1 MMCCTVA
8 VLILSNGKGPLT
20 AKNRIASGGGVLS
33 GDARGGAPMAESRVK
48 PNPTNTMG
56 ESDRLGG
63 ANIWTVIGASGV
75 GTMIEWYDF
84 YIFGSLALVLASQFF
99 PSGNQTLAV
108 LSTLA
113 TFAAGFA
120 ARPFGALFFGRIG
133 DLVGCKYAFL
143 VTLVIMGGA
152 TFIIGLLPTYAQ
164 IGVLAPII
172 LVLLRLL
179 QGLALG
185 GEYGGA
191 AVYIAEH
198 VPDKRRGF
206 YTRFLQ

>member
-1 MMCCTVA
+1 M
-8 VLILSNGKGPLT
+8 G
-20 AKNRIASGGGVLS
+20 
-33 GDARGGAPMAESRVK
+33 ESRVE

-63 ANIWTVIGASGV
+63 ANIWTIIGASGV

-120 ARPFGALFFGRIG
+120 ARPLWRVVLRTHRRPGGTEVRVPGDPGDHGWRYVHHRAAADVCPNWGARA
-133 DLVGCKYAFL
+133 DH
-143 VTLVIMGGA
+143 
-152 TFIIGLLPTYAQ
+152 P
-164 IGVLAPII
+164 
-172 LVLLRLL
+172 
-179 QGLALG
+179 GLASPLAG
-185 GEYGGA
+185 VGA
-191 AVYIAEH
+191 
-198 VPDKRRGF
+198 RW
-206 YTRFLQ
+206 